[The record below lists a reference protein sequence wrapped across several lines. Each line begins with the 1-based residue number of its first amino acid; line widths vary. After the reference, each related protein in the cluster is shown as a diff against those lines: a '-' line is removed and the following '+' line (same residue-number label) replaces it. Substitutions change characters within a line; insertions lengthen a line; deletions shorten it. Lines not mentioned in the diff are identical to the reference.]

1 MHCTVPAHTQSKRRA
16 EVEERLANKMKEEQ
30 EALEARTGKEKARR
44 NLRYDIIR
52 KEDER
57 GAYTAIV
64 RRPSWPAKPE
74 APPGQ
79 RPG

>member
-1 MHCTVPAHTQSKRRA
+1 MSLHTQSKRRA

-30 EALEARTGKEKARR
+30 EAVEARTGKEKARR

-64 RRPSWPAKPE
+64 GRQSWPVV
-74 APPGQ
+74 Q
-79 RPG
+79 T